1 MYLKPQKQEVLQM
14 TTATFR
20 SVRPIQYQVQ
30 AQPKLAGTAMNY
42 YSSSDFQDWK
52 TPSPKNNFKVVL

>member
-1 MYLKPQKQEVLQM
+1 MYLKTHKQEILQM

-20 SVRPIQYQVQ
+20 SVRLIQYQVQ
-30 AQPKLAGTAMNY
+30 AQLKLAGTAMN

-52 TPSPKNNFKVVL
+52 TPSPKNNFKVIL

>member
-1 MYLKPQKQEVLQM
+1 M

-20 SVRPIQYQVQ
+20 SVRLIQYQVQ
-30 AQPKLAGTAMNY
+30 AQPKLAGTALN

-52 TPSPKNNFKVVL
+52 TPSPKNNFKVIL